1 LSHLAATWV
10 IEATPSYKYGN
21 KESFEFKFAGEITK
35 DNTWVIQGDSGEDM
49 MVKALECACLA
60 IENIHEE
67 EKFVNIMNLIYG

>member
-1 LSHLAATWV
+1 
-10 IEATPSYKYGN
+10 
-21 KESFEFKFAGEITK
+21 
-35 DNTWVIQGDSGEDM
+35 